1 MSSTS
6 IIPVILCGGTGT
18 RLWPLSRKS
27 FPKQF
32 ISFGSGDNKSLL
44 QKTQERLRE
53 IENIKN
59 PILICNE
66 EHRFIVAEQMNQ
78 IKVKPNSILL
88 EPFGRNT
95 APAITLAAL
104 NALQIE
110 DDPILLVLSSDHN
123 IADEKKFVNVVHSA
137 SKYSDQDRLVT
148 FGVVP
153 TSPET
158 GYGYIKA
165 DSPFEE
171 NSLDGKNILEFLEK
185 PNLEKAS
192 NLIKDK
198 RYFWNSGIFMFK
210 AKKILEEMK
219 TKRNKIYSVCQVSLQ
234 KELRDLD
241 FQRIDKEIF
250 EKCPDIS
257 IDKAIM
263 EKTKIGIVLPLDV
276 GWCDVGSWESV
287 WKESKKDQNNNFV
300 RGNIISKDSNNC
312 YLRGENRLIV
322 AMGLKDLIVVETSD
336 AVLIAEKS
344 YSQNIKNIVNKLKT
358 EGFSEG
364 IEHRKIYR
372 PWGYY
377 TSIEDGD
384 RWQVKLISVKSGGK
398 LSLQKHHHRAEHWVI
413 VSGTAKVEIDGKEM
427 ILCENQ
433 STFIPLGKLHR
444 LSNPGKIP
452 LSLIEIQSGSYL
464 GEDDIERFEDNYG
477 RVL

>member
-6 IIPVILCGGTGT
+6 IIPIILCGGTGS
-18 RLWPLSRKS
+18 RLWPLSRRS

-32 ISFGSGDNKSLL
+32 IAFGSEDNKSLL
-44 QKTQERLRE
+44 QKTQERLRK
-53 IENIKN
+53 IKNIKD

-66 EHRFIVAEQMNQ
+66 EHRFIVAEQMSQ
-78 IKVKPNSILL
+78 IKVKPNRILL

-95 APAITLAAL
+95 APAVTLAAL

-110 DDPILLVLSSDHN
+110 DDPILLVLSSDHK
-123 IADEKKFVNVVHSA
+123 ISDEDNFTKVVNSA
-137 SKYSDQDRLVT
+137 VKYSSKGRLVT

-171 NSLDGKNILEFLEK
+171 NTLDGKKILEFLEK
-185 PNLEKAS
+185 PNYEKAS
-192 NLIKDK
+192 KLVKDK
-198 RYFWNSGIFMFK
+198 RYLWNSGMFMFK
-210 AKKILEEMK
+210 AKKILEEIK
-219 TKRNKIYSVCQVSLQ
+219 NKEKEIYSVCQKSLQ
-234 KELRDLD
+234 NNLIDLD
-241 FQRIDKEIF
+241 FHRIDKDIF
-250 EKCPDIS
+250 KNCPDIS

-263 EKTKIGIVLPLDV
+263 EKTQIGTVLPLNV
-276 GWCDVGSWESV
+276 GWCDIGSWQSV
-287 WKESKKDQNNNFV
+287 WSESKKDDDNNFIKGKIV
-300 RGNIISKDSNNC
+300 SKDSTNC
-312 YLRGENRLIV
+312 YLRSENRLVV
-322 AMGLKDLIVVETSD
+322 AMGLKDIIVVETSD
-336 AVLIAEKS
+336 AILIAEKS
-344 YSQNIKNIVNKLKT
+344 YSQWVKNIVNKLKN
-358 EGFSEG
+358 EGISEG

-377 TSIEDGD
+377 TSIVEDN

-413 VSGTAKVEIDGKEM
+413 VSGTAKVEIEDKEM
-427 ILCENQ
+427 ILFENQ
-433 STFIPLGKLHR
+433 STFIPLGKIHR